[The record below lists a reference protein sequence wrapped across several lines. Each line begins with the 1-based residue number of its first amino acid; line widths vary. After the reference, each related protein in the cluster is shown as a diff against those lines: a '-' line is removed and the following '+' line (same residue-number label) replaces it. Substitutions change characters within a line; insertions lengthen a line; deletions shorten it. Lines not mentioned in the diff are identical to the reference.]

1 VRETHHVERAKEEE
15 NDNRRFVG
23 KEMRAMKVQIVGIQ
37 G

>member
-1 VRETHHVERAKEEE
+1 MLRG
-15 NDNRRFVG
+15 RRKKKMTMDLS